1 MKSLDRSIPRSM
13 QKESGSLWGRH
24 TAPSLLGLTLALLIG
39 CQQGVA
45 PLKLSDPRLPA
56 AARQRIAD
64 AEDAVEVTLGDLEEA
79 RRARSLAVAR
89 QLRAEENPPAL
100 GPAAGAFSGLQA
112 QRVQRAEAEF
122 ALAEA
127 ELQLAEARLQLV
139 YAESA
144 LRYDLAV
151 HPLERLRQAVDRSRE
166 RALSARATQLQ
177 SKQLWQQA
185 LDAWWTSYQGT
196 GAEARRAYWR
206 SELVP

>member
-1 MKSLDRSIPRSM
+1 MTWIDPRCALPLVLLCSLD
-13 QKESGSLWGRH
+13 
-24 TAPSLLGLTLALLIG
+24 A
-39 CQQGVA
+39 
-45 PLKLSDPRLPA
+45 PA
-56 AARQRIAD
+56 AQLSLHGFID
-64 AEDAVEVTLGDLEEA
+64 AAVKNA
-79 RRARSLAVAR
+79 SA
-89 QLRAEENPPAL
+89 
-100 GPAAGAFSGLQA
+100 
-112 QRVQRAEAEF
+112 VQRAEAEF

-151 HPLERLRQAVDRSRE
+151 HPLEPLRQAVDRSRE
-166 RALSARATQLQ
+166 RALSARAAQLQ

>member
-1 MKSLDRSIPRSM
+1 MKKFDRSIPSSM
-13 QKESGSLWGRH
+13 RKGPRFLSWRRA
-24 TAPSLLGLTLALLIG
+24 APSLLGLTLTLLIG

-79 RRARSLAVAR
+79 RRGLSLAVAR
-89 QLRAEENPPAL
+89 QIRAEENPPAL
-100 GPAAGAFSGLQA
+100 GAAASAFSGLQT
-112 QRVQRAEAEF
+112 QRVLRAEAEF
-122 ALAEA
+122 ILAEA

-151 HPLERLRQAVDRSRE
+151 HPLEPLRQAVDRTRE
-166 RALSARATQLQ
+166 RALTARAAQLQ
-177 SKQLWQQA
+177 SKQSWQQA
-185 LDAWWTSYQGT
+185 LDVWWTSYQGT

-206 SELVP
+206 GELVP